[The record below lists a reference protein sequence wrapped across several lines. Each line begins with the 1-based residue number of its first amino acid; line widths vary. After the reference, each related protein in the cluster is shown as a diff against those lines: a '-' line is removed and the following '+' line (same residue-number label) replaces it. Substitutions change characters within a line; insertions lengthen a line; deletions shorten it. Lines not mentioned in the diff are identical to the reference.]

1 MDESKLFSALRT
13 ATTFWEGL
21 FMRGN
26 NEWMFPLSATPLLRE
41 ARGDE
46 WRELTN
52 YVESLDEEHED
63 SLAFALMMVK
73 ICGCLN
79 CQPGGYKL
87 SLGCGTCAFRAA
99 ANLKGTDHQVLR
111 RYRAA
116 REEVNCFL
124 AERQSNN

>member
-1 MDESKLFSALRT
+1 MV
-13 ATTFWEGL
+13 FWEGL

-26 NEWMFPLSATPLLRE
+26 NEWLYPASATPQLRE

-46 WRELTN
+46 WRELTE
-52 YVESLDEEHED
+52 YVASLEEEHED

-99 ANLKGTDHQVLR
+99 ANLKGSDNQLLR
-111 RYRAA
+111 RYQSS
-116 REEVNCFL
+116 REEVLTFL
-124 AERQSNN
+124 ETKESTGGCA